1 MEPLKYKDFFNEKSN
16 FSCGNYKNNCPECG
30 LEFANVGIYE
40 VHLNKVHK
48 MDPMDHCDEC
58 TTSFKRRMG
67 MILHFRQTHMA
78 PDPTYG
84 KPLGCD
90 LCDAFLVINGFSS
103 YDELEEHTK
112 TVHGQDMFINTP
124 GNAGKSSCPLCA
136 GSFTYR
142 KGMIEHLQ
150 VIHGDHLIENMLHFT
165 GEDKEKYCT
174 ERRFK

>member
-1 MEPLKYKDFFNEKSN
+1 
-16 FSCGNYKNNCPECG
+16 
-30 LEFANVGIYE
+30 
-40 VHLNKVHK
+40 
-48 MDPMDHCDEC
+48 
-58 TTSFKRRMG
+58 MG

-78 PDPTYG
+78 PDPTYS

-112 TVHGQDMFINTP
+112 AVHGQDMFINTP

-174 ERRFK
+174 ERRFKCRHCQRLFTVRKSLVSHLEKIHNDYSGFKYGSATVNTDTPVFQLTSSSPKYVEAKKPPDR